1 MKLKHF
7 LFIVTALYSM
17 VSCKEED
24 GNEQEFVDWQNKNE
38 AYFEQQYQLHSMQPS
53 DVAIIR
59 NWSQPSSKELSEIDH
74 TECILVDVLAS
85 GSGTTSPYYTD
96 SVEVHYSGR
105 LIPSPSFPEG
115 YEFDRSFYSTFDPE
129 LDVPT
134 KFALNNVVSGFST
147 AIQHMHRGDYW
158 RVTVPYQLGYGTT
171 TSGLIPAYSTLIFE
185 IYLADFWKEEEGD
198 RE

>member
-7 LFIVTALYSM
+7 IFIVTALYSM